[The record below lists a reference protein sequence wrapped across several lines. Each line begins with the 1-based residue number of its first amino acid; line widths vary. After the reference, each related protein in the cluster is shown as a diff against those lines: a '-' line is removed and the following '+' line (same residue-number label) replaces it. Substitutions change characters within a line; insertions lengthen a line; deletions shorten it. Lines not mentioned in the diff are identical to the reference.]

1 MENKGIK
8 ERRPASF
15 GSWHTIMHMDMHME
29 RDRRPV
35 SDQRNRAV
43 GNGNVQ
49 HRAQLVGGKR

>member
-8 ERRPASF
+8 ERRAASF
-15 GSWHTIMHMDMHME
+15 GSWHTIMHME